1 MKVEVK
7 EPKKFNPITITI
19 ETEAEYY
26 WLLAC
31 LQTSYVSAYKRAE
44 EVGFSLGDPH
54 KVPMLAD
61 EMYAQVLAI
70 HHEQGVK

>member
-31 LQTSYVSAYKRAE
+31 LNTSYVSAYKRAE
-44 EVGFSLGDPH
+44 EVDFSLGDPH
-54 KVPMLAD
+54 KVSVLAD
-61 EMYAQVLAI
+61 EMYSKVLAI
-70 HHEQGVK
+70 HHKQGEK

>member
-26 WLLAC
+26 WVLAC
-31 LQTSYVSAYKRAE
+31 LNTSYVSAHKSAE
-44 EVGFSLGDPH
+44 QIGFSLGDSYE
-54 KVPMLAD
+54 VSVLAY
-61 EMYAQVLAI
+61 EMFAKVLAI
-70 HHEQGVK
+70 HQKQGEK

>member
-26 WLLAC
+26 WVLAC
-31 LQTSYVSAYKRAE
+31 LNTSYVSAHKSAE
-44 EVGFSLGDPH
+44 QIGFSLGDSYE
-54 KVPMLAD
+54 V
-61 EMYAQVLAI
+61 
-70 HHEQGVK
+70 

>member
-7 EPKKFNPITITI
+7 EPKKFNPITITL

-31 LQTSYVSAYKRAE
+31 LNASYASVYESAE
-44 EVGFSLGDPH
+44 QIGFSLGDPR
-54 KVPMLAD
+54 KLYILAD

-70 HHEQGVK
+70 HHKQGEK

>member
-7 EPKKFNPITITI
+7 EPKKFNPITITL

-31 LQTSYVSAYKRAE
+31 LNASYVSAYKSAE
-44 EVGFSLGDPH
+44 QIGFSLGDP
-54 KVPMLAD
+54 P
-61 EMYAQVLAI
+61 
-70 HHEQGVK
+70 

>member
-7 EPKKFNPITITI
+7 EPKKFNPITITL

-31 LQTSYVSAYKRAE
+31 LNTSIGRADESANNLGIPFNPEVYECQMPMFDAIAKLYKRNK
-44 EVGFSLGDPH
+44 S
-54 KVPMLAD
+54 
-61 EMYAQVLAI
+61 
-70 HHEQGVK
+70 

>member
-7 EPKKFNPITITI
+7 ELKKFNPITITL

-31 LQTSYVSAYKRAE
+31 LNSSYVYAYKRAE

-54 KVPMLAD
+54 KVSVLTD
-61 EMYAQVLAI
+61 EMYSKVLAI
-70 HHEQGVK
+70 HHKQGEK